1 MENHKEISQEL
12 YGKWWKVV
20 NDHYGEIIEEGNEE
34 ELADQ
39 PELSNPEPSN
49 QRAPTIH
56 QRSEAATRHNET
68 ATRHNEGAEKLTKEE
83 EENLSDYLTLG
94 MSIEEARDYLKKEIE
109 MAEIKMRI
117 RDNNRARNRGAINR
131 TSIGPSTST
140 TGSRRGGLT
149 FN

>member
-1 MENHKEISQEL
+1 MENHKEIPQEI

-34 ELADQ
+34 EQTDQ
-39 PELSNPEPSN
+39 PELLNPQPSN
-49 QRAPTIH
+49 QQAPTIR
-56 QRSEAATRHNET
+56 QSSESTT
-68 ATRHNEGAEKLTKEE
+68 KHNEGAEKLTKEE

>member
-20 NDHYGEIIEEGNEE
+20 NDHYGEIIEEENDED
-34 ELADQ
+34 LADQ
-39 PELSNPEPSN
+39 PQQSNDHPAT
-49 QRAPTIH
+49 QQAPTI
-56 QRSEAATRHNET
+56 QQGSETTTRQSERGE
-68 ATRHNEGAEKLTKEE
+68 ALTKEE
-83 EENLSDYLTLG
+83 EDNLSDYLKLG

-117 RDNNRARNRGAINR
+117 RDNNRARSRGAINR
-131 TSIGPSTST
+131 TSIGPSSST

>member
-1 MENHKEISQEL
+1 METHKEISQEL

-39 PELSNPEPSN
+39 PELINSEPSN
-49 QRAPTIH
+49 KQAPATH
-56 QRSEAATRHNET
+56 QRSDTTSRQS
-68 ATRHNEGAEKLTKEE
+68 EGREKLTREE
-83 EENLSDYLTLG
+83 EDNLSDYLKLG
-94 MSIEEARDYLKKEIE
+94 MSIQEARDYLKKEIE
-109 MAEIKMRI
+109 LAEIKMKI
-117 RDNNRARNRGAINR
+117 RENKRATNRGAINR
-131 TSIGPSTST
+131 TSIGPSSSS

>member
-1 MENHKEISQEL
+1 METHKEISQKL

-39 PELSNPEPSN
+39 PELINSEPSN
-49 QRAPTIH
+49 KQAPTTH
-56 QRSEAATRHNET
+56 QRSDTTSRQS
-68 ATRHNEGAEKLTKEE
+68 EGREKLTREE
-83 EENLSDYLTLG
+83 EDSLSDYLKLG
-94 MSIEEARDYLKKEIE
+94 MSIQEARDYLKKEIE
-109 MAEIKMRI
+109 LAEIKMKI
-117 RDNNRARNRGAINR
+117 RENKRATNRGAINR
-131 TSIGPSTST
+131 TSIGPSSSS

>member
-20 NDHYGEIIEEGNEE
+20 NDHYGEIIEEENDED
-34 ELADQ
+34 LADQ
-39 PELSNPEPSN
+39 PHQSNDHPAT
-49 QRAPTIH
+49 QQAPTI
-56 QRSEAATRHNET
+56 QQGSETTTRQSE
-68 ATRHNEGAEKLTKEE
+68 RGEVLTKKEE
-83 EENLSDYLTLG
+83 DNLSDYLKLG

-131 TSIGPSTST
+131 TSIGPSSST

>member
-20 NDHYGEIIEEGNEE
+20 NDHYGEIIEEENDED
-34 ELADQ
+34 LADQ
-39 PELSNPEPSN
+39 PHQSNDHPAT
-49 QRAPTIH
+49 QQAPTI
-56 QRSEAATRHNET
+56 QQGSETTTRQSE
-68 ATRHNEGAEKLTKEE
+68 RGEVLTKEE
-83 EENLSDYLTLG
+83 EDNLSDYLKLG

-131 TSIGPSTST
+131 TSIGPSSST